1 MMSLNLNSA
10 EEKPQPDLEDSDNLY
25 EDWLKS
31 CSNDSPDRAGS
42 IQTIVVKSVAQ
53 SYQGLFQNLTLE
65 GVSDS
70 REKVKVENASSKTT
84 SPGMS
89 FASPKEKFGSLLG
102 FRDLNKTCYA
112 SILEQQQESDREEE
126 LSKVFCSQCGKHVF
140 PSVSMRL
147 KDLNLWGSVKYFF
160 ESMKCCQM
168 SLDLKE
174 YHEYAYSCT
183 VCAALIMHRPII
195 SK

>member
-1 MMSLNLNSA
+1 MSLDLNQA
-10 EEKPQPDLEDSDNLY
+10 EEKPNPEMEESDNLY

-65 GVSDS
+65 SVVES
-70 REKVKVENASSKTT
+70 REKLRAENASSKTT

-89 FASPKEKFGSLLG
+89 FASPREKFGSLLG

-112 SILEQQQESDREEE
+112 SILEQQQESDKEEE
-126 LSKVFCSQCGKHVF
+126 LSKVFCTGCGKHVF
-140 PSVSMRL
+140 PSVSVRL
-147 KDLNLWGSVKYFF
+147 KELNLWSSIKYFV
-160 ESMKCCQM
+160 ESLKCC
-168 SLDLKE
+168 STNLDLKE
-174 YHEYAYSCT
+174 YHEYAYTCS
-183 VCAALIMHRPII
+183 VCAVLIMHRPIMN
-195 SK
+195 K